1 MALKKLNVASSQVI
15 YIGNGIEDL
24 ELAKASETRF
34 IGACWDS
41 EDKEILSNKGEIIL
55 NPRELITCLK

>member
-41 EDKEILSNKGEIIL
+41 EDKEILSNKVSVSRM
-55 NPRELITCLK
+55 P